1 MGPDIADV
9 LTEMKFTKSREKCT
23 FDEMCDHTLRDA
35 DTRRA
40 GEISTPRQRRG
51 IRTCCEP
58 LSDDGRSPDTMR
70 RSESNARPSYARGRK
85 AKKCGRDR
93 PTRRRQRRDA
103 CGSAARGGGYE
114 RLYVRAVTATSG
126 DAGARRET

>member
-1 MGPDIADV
+1 MQTRGGPGKFQPQDSDVVSGRAVNRCQMMVGV
-9 LTEMKFTKSREKCT
+9 LTRC
-23 FDEMCDHTLRDA
+23 
-35 DTRRA
+35 
-40 GEISTPRQRRG
+40 
-51 IRTCCEP
+51 
-58 LSDDGRSPDTMR
+58 
-70 RSESNARPSYARGRK
+70 ESNARPSYARGRK

-103 CGSAARGGGYE
+103 CGSAARGGGDE

>member
-9 LTEMKFTKSREKCT
+9 LTEMKYTKSREKCSFDEMCDHTLRDADIADVLTDMKYTKSREKCT
-23 FDEMCDHTLRDA
+23 FDEMCDHSLRDA

-70 RSESNARPSYARGRK
+70 E
-85 AKKCGRDR
+85 
-93 PTRRRQRRDA
+93 
-103 CGSAARGGGYE
+103 
-114 RLYVRAVTATSG
+114 
-126 DAGARRET
+126 